1 VFWLEHSSAVGE
13 CFMRV
18 ENDNVLFLSIL
29 ICIIGFLILAF
40 NATEE
45 SGESSDEISDSS
57 TQINKEHTAI
67 ALDAITPN
75 NLDSSNN

>member
-1 VFWLEHSSAVGE
+1 
-13 CFMRV
+13 MRV

-29 ICIIGFLILAF
+29 ICIIGFLILGF
-40 NATEE
+40 NASEE
-45 SGESSDEISDSS
+45 SGESTDEVSDSS
-57 TQINKEHTAI
+57 TQINQEHTAI

>member
-1 VFWLEHSSAVGE
+1 
-13 CFMRV
+13 MRV

-29 ICIIGFLILAF
+29 ICIIGFLILCF
-40 NATEE
+40 
-45 SGESSDEISDSS
+45 SGADESDESADEVSGSS

-75 NLDSSNN
+75 NLDNSNN